1 MRSCSLVL
9 KYRSKMS
16 SRKKIRRSEK
26 KRKQSIEV
34 AEIVNSDDNPDVQST
49 SVQISKLKSRPTVQR
64 TSVQSES
71 KPRPHVKSTSEQPEL
86 KPRPSGSRQRI
97 QSGNTSKIAKLF
109 NKNDYPRAQPRF
121 ARTTP

>member
-26 KRKQSIEV
+26 KRKQSIEI

-49 SVQISKLKSRPTVQR
+49 SVQPELISRPIVQR

-71 KPRPHVKSTSEQPEL
+71 KPRPHVKSTNEQPEL

-109 NKNDYPRAQPRF
+109 NKNEYPRAQPRF
-121 ARTTP
+121 ASTTP